1 MPKKQNIPLC
11 NIEFLHHS
19 KMIVN
24 KLGWY
29 ANGAKIINIEFT
41 NKLNSHVWDYTIIAE
56 FQTPQIKRQLVHAR
70 ILGNTICEM
79 KIIS

>member
-24 KLGWY
+24 KLGWF

-41 NKLNSHVWDYTIIAE
+41 NKLNSHASNQATISPRAN
-56 FQTPQIKRQLVHAR
+56 FGQYH
-70 ILGNTICEM
+70 M
-79 KIIS
+79 